1 MTIAS
6 ASQNTQKA
14 RSASGGLLLGAGRGP
29 AHPTIVSQKNLG
41 IGIAKTGNSV
51 DLCFSHLVVDWGATL
66 RSAMIDDFD
75 IYARF
80 YDPDLGDLN
89 ADLQMYQQFAARC
102 DSPILELGCG
112 TGRVLI
118 PLARQGYRITGIDAS
133 TAMLEKAREK
143 VAAENLQD
151 RAALVEQEMG
161 ELELEE
167 QFNLAFAALN
177 SFAHLHT
184 TDDQLVALTRT
195 RRHLYPGGVLVL
207 DMFNPDLARLLDAR
221 GQVALAK
228 VMDGPGAGQRTMRFC
243 TDEVDLG
250 RQLIHTTYIVDEIDA
265 EGQVKRTLFPFSLRY
280 VFRYELELL
289 LRHAGFEVEAIYGS
303 YDLDQFCG
311 DSEKL
316 IAVARRPH

>member
-1 MTIAS
+1 
-6 ASQNTQKA
+6 
-14 RSASGGLLLGAGRGP
+14 
-29 AHPTIVSQKNLG
+29 
-41 IGIAKTGNSV
+41 
-51 DLCFSHLVVDWGATL
+51 
-66 RSAMIDDFD
+66 MIDDFD

-80 YDPDLGDLN
+80 YDPDLGRLD

-112 TGRVLI
+112 TGRVLV
-118 PLARQGYRITGIDAS
+118 PLARQGYRSTGIDAS
-133 TAMLEKAREK
+133 AAMLEKAQEK
-143 VAAENLQD
+143 VVAEDLGD
-151 RAALVEQEMG
+151 RVTLVEQEMG
-161 ELELEE
+161 ALELEE
-167 QFNLAFAALN
+167 RFNMAFAALN

-184 TDDQLVALTRT
+184 TDDQLATLARI
-195 RRHLYPGGVLVL
+195 RRHLNPGGLLVL

-228 VMDGPGAGQRTMRFC
+228 VMDGPGAGRRTMRFT

-265 EGQVKRTLFPFSLRY
+265 EGQVRRTLFPFSLRY
-280 VFRYELELL
+280 IFRYEMELL

-303 YDLDQFCG
+303 YDLDEFSG

-316 IAVARRPH
+316 IATARRPH

>member
-1 MTIAS
+1 M
-6 ASQNTQKA
+6 
-14 RSASGGLLLGAGRGP
+14 
-29 AHPTIVSQKNLG
+29 V
-41 IGIAKTGNSV
+41 
-51 DLCFSHLVVDWGATL
+51 
-66 RSAMIDDFD
+66 DDFD

-80 YDPDLGDLN
+80 YDPDLGDLD

-102 DSPILELGCG
+102 DSTILELGCG
-112 TGRVLI
+112 TGRLLI
-118 PLARQGYRITGIDAS
+118 PLAGQGYRITGIDAS
-133 TAMLEKAREK
+133 AAMLEKARDK
-143 VAAENLQD
+143 VAAEALHE
-151 RAALVEQEMG
+151 RATLVEQEMG

-167 QFNLAFAALN
+167 RFNLAFAALN
-177 SFAHLHT
+177 TFAHLHT
-184 TDDQLVALTRT
+184 TDDQLAALARIW
-195 RRHLYPGGVLVL
+195 RHLNPGGLLVL

-228 VMDGPGAGQRTMRFC
+228 VMEGPGAGQRTMRFY

-265 EGQVKRTLFPFSLRY
+265 GGQVRRTLFPFSLRY
-280 VFRYELELL
+280 VYRYEMELL

-303 YDLDQFCG
+303 YDLDQFSG